1 MTTGKSATASAKL
14 IIAAGG
20 IVEKQTPR
28 GIMIAV
34 ILRDR
39 YGEEWA
45 LPKGKQ
51 EEGESIEET
60 ALREVNEETGC
71 RAVITA
77 FAGTSFYYPGKAP
90 KVVFFWKMLAAD
102 ECCFTPSR
110 EIKKLEWLT
119 PREALQRLTHNEE
132 KKLVAAIY
140 GRENDID
147 RYLPTFSRFF
157 QTANQIFTRI
167 TAMHRWQRLSATI
180 NSYAMELECRG
191 NIFRGQKSSCEPC
204 IEEAREAL
212 RRARQALDDQ
222 GDIDGG
228 WKYFFA
234 AQRMEIFSLDQ
245 DQLRTKAIVLY
256 NESEKLTGWR
266 KEAVRDLLADVEN
279 GAAMNSENVFQAAL
293 VIDENYMN
301 QAYKDGLLRS
311 HVVYLALILL
321 VQISFLSFNFSQI
334 KRVFSS
340 ATELPLSDDW
350 MFVSVMVFG
359 LLGGTVSAI
368 VSAPTASKSTRVP
381 EMAHTIRVTM
391 LRILMGMVSAL
402 LIVMIIKSG
411 IGAQVFNKDIFDK
424 LGKTNYFLLLAAFVS
439 GFSERLVLRSIRLF
453 VDKKP

>member
-1 MTTGKSATASAKL
+1 MTTGASAAAAAKL

-51 EEGESIEET
+51 EAGESLEET

-71 RAVITA
+71 QTVITS
-77 FAGTSFYYPGKAP
+77 FAGTSFYHHGKAP
-90 KVVFFWKMLAAD
+90 KAVFFWKMAVA
-102 ECCFTPSR
+102 EEGRFTPSS
-110 EIKKLEWLT
+110 EVKKLEWLP
-119 PREALQRLTHNEE
+119 PRQALLRLTHQEE
-132 KKLVAAIY
+132 RKLVAALY
-140 GRENDID
+140 GRGNDLE
-147 RYLPTFSRFF
+147 RYLPTFSRFS
-157 QTANQIFTRI
+157 QAVNLIITRV
-167 TAMHRWQRLSATI
+167 TSMRRWQRLSATI
-180 NSYAMELECRG
+180 DSYAMELDCRE
-191 NIFRGQKSSCEPC
+191 NVFRTQGSCCEPC
-204 IEEAREAL
+204 IAEAREAL
-212 RRARQALDDQ
+212 RRARQALDCR

-234 AQRMEIFSLDQ
+234 AQRLEIFSLEQ
-245 DQLRTKAIVLY
+245 DQLRTRATVLSK
-256 NESEKLTGWR
+256 EAEKLTGWR
-266 KEAVRDLLADVEN
+266 REVLGKLLGEVKKGAVVSAED
-279 GAAMNSENVFQAAL
+279 VFQAAL
-293 VIDENYMN
+293 VIDEHYMN

-311 HVVYLALILL
+311 HIVYLALLL
-321 VQISFLSFNFSQI
+321 FLQIGFLSLSFPHM
-334 KRVFSS
+334 KKVFSAS
-340 ATELPLSDDW
+340 AELPLSDDW
-350 MFVSVMVFG
+350 MFVSVLVFG

-368 VSAPTASKSTRVP
+368 VSAPTPTRSTRVP
-381 EMAHTIRVTM
+381 EMAHTLQVTM

-411 IGAQVFNKDIFDK
+411 VGAQLFNKVIFAS

-453 VDKKP
+453 VDRKP